1 MAHNDPQST
10 NKTAG
15 FSAQPVIAI
24 RPLIDGRRR
33 GVRES
38 LEDQTMRMAHLA
50 ADLISQNLRYPDG
63 QPVQCVIADTNIGR
77 AGEAEAARK
86 KFASYDVCAELSV
99 TPCWDYVTE
108 VLDFDPTIQH
118 ALWGLNATERPGA
131 VTLAAAMS
139 AYGQFGVPAFG
150 IYGQHVQ
157 EADDETIPD
166 EVAEKI
172 LRFARAS
179 IAVGSM
185 RYSNYLQIGSQC
197 MGIAGSMV
205 DRQFFRDYLGMGV
218 ESVDMIE
225 IDRRIA
231 EGIFDPE
238 EYEKAR
244 AWVDEALQE
253 GEDIVNVEA
262 DYLSDEERKAQWDY
276 VTKMVLIGRDLMIG
290 NPKLAKLGFEEEA
303 TGHNA
308 IVGGFQGQ
316 RQWTDYKPNGDLMET
331 ILNTTFDWSGPRQ
344 PLTFATE
351 NDALNGVSMLF
362 NHLLTN
368 RTQMFSDVRT
378 YWSPEAVKRV
388 TGEDLSGHAAGGFLD
403 LRNSGAT
410 SMDATG
416 AMVDADGNHCFKE
429 WWNVNDDDIEAAI
442 KATTFH
448 PANKGYFRGG
458 GYSTHFVTAGDLPLT
473 MIRLNLVAHGMPCL
487 QIAEGWSVSLSDQAR
502 KTIEDRTDPAW
513 PTTFF
518 APRLTGKGAFTST
531 YEMMDKWGANHGAI
545 GYGHF
550 GADLLTLA
558 SMLRIPVMMH
568 NVPSEQIFRPRNWSL
583 FGTAEPEAADY
594 RACETYGPR
603 FR

>member
-1 MAHNDPQST
+1 M
-10 NKTAG
+10 
-15 FSAQPVIAI
+15 SAQPVIAI

-38 LEDQTMRMAHLA
+38 LEDQTMAMAHRA
-50 ADLISQNLRYPDG
+50 ADLITKNLRYADG
-63 QPVQCVIADTNIGR
+63 EPVKCVVAERTIGR
-77 AGEAEAARK
+77 AGESEEVRQQ
-86 KFASYDVCAELSV
+86 FAPYDVAGELSV

-108 VLDFDPTIQH
+108 VLDFDPNIQH
-118 ALWGLNATERPGA
+118 ALWGLNGTERPGA

-139 AYGQFGVPAFG
+139 AYGQFGVSAFG
-150 IYGQHVQ
+150 IYGHHVQ
-157 EADDETIPD
+157 DADDEEIPE
-166 EVAEKI
+166 EVAERI
-172 LRFARAS
+172 LRFARAAV
-179 IAVGSM
+179 AVGSL
-185 RYSNYLQIGSQC
+185 RHKNYLQIGSQC

-225 IDRRIA
+225 IDRRISQ
-231 EGIFDPE
+231 GIYDHA

-244 AWVDEALQE
+244 KWVDEALTE
-253 GEDIVNVEA
+253 GDDIVNAEE
-262 DYLSDEERKAQWDY
+262 DHLSDEERKEQWDY

-290 NPKLAKLGFEEEA
+290 NEKLVDEGFAEEA
-303 TGHNA
+303 AGHNA

-316 RQWTDYKPNGDLMET
+316 RQWTDYKPNADLLET
-331 ILNTTFDWSGPRQ
+331 LINTTFDWNGKRQ

-368 RTQMFSDVRT
+368 KAQMFSDVRT

-388 TGEDLSGHAAGGFLD
+388 TGHELAGHGEDGFLD

-410 SMDATG
+410 TLDAAG
-416 AMVDADGNHCFKE
+416 AMTDEDGNPVLKE
-429 WWNVNDDDIEAAI
+429 WWNVTDEDI
-442 KATTFH
+442 KATLEASSFH

-458 GYSTHFVTAGDLPLT
+458 GFSTHFVTKGDMPMT
-473 MIRLNLVAHGMPCL
+473 MVRVNLVAHSMPVL
-487 QIAEGWSVSLSDQAR
+487 QLVEGWSVEIPDEAR
-502 KTIEDRTDPAW
+502 EIIENRTDPAW

-518 APRLTGKGAFTST
+518 APRLTGKGAFTSC
-531 YEMMDKWGANHGAI
+531 YDVMDKWGANHGAI

-558 SMLRIPVMMH
+558 AMLRIPVMMH
-568 NVPSEQIFRPRNWSL
+568 NVEDGDVFRPRNWNL
-583 FGTAEPEAADY
+583 FGTAEPEGADY
-594 RACETYGPR
+594 RACEAYGPF

>member
-1 MAHNDPQST
+1 M
-10 NKTAG
+10 
-15 FSAQPVIAI
+15 SAQPVIAI

-38 LEDQTMRMAHLA
+38 LEDQTMAMAHRA
-50 ADLISQNLRYPDG
+50 ADLITKNLRYADG
-63 QPVQCVIADTNIGR
+63 EPVKCVVAERTIGR
-77 AGEAEAARK
+77 AGESEEVRQQ
-86 KFASYDVCAELSV
+86 FAPYDVAGELSV

-108 VLDFDPTIQH
+108 VLDFDPNIQH
-118 ALWGLNATERPGA
+118 ALWGLNGTERPGA

-139 AYGQFGVPAFG
+139 AYGQFGVSAFG
-150 IYGQHVQ
+150 IYGHHVQ
-157 EADDETIPD
+157 DADDEEIPE
-166 EVAEKI
+166 EVAERI
-172 LRFARAS
+172 LRFARAAV
-179 IAVGSM
+179 AVGSL
-185 RYSNYLQIGSQC
+185 RHKNYLQIGSQC

-225 IDRRIA
+225 IDRRITQ
-231 EGIFDPE
+231 GIYDHA

-244 AWVDEALQE
+244 KWVDEALTE
-253 GEDIVNVEA
+253 GDDIVNNEE
-262 DYLSDEERKAQWDY
+262 DYLSEEERKEQWDY
-276 VTKMVLIGRDLMIG
+276 VTKMVLVGRDLMIG
-290 NPKLAKLGFEEEA
+290 NDKLVDEGFAEEA
-303 TGHNA
+303 AGHNA

-316 RQWTDYKPNGDLMET
+316 RQWTDYKPNADLLET
-331 ILNTTFDWSGPRQ
+331 LINTTFDWNGKRQ

-368 RTQMFSDVRT
+368 KAQMFSDVRT

-388 TGEDLSGHAAGGFLD
+388 TGHELGGHGEDGFLD

-410 SMDATG
+410 TLDAAG
-416 AMVDADGNHCFKE
+416 AMTDEDGNPVLKE
-429 WWNVNDDDIEAAI
+429 WWNVTEEDI
-442 KATTFH
+442 KATLEASSFH

-458 GYSTHFVTAGDLPLT
+458 GFSTHFVTKGDMPMT
-473 MIRLNLVAHGMPCL
+473 MVRVNLVAHSMPVL
-487 QIAEGWSVSLSDQAR
+487 QLVEGWSVEIPDEAR
-502 KTIEDRTDPAW
+502 EIIENRTDPAW

-518 APRLTGKGAFTST
+518 APRLTGKGAFTSC
-531 YEMMDKWGANHGAI
+531 YDVMDKWGANHGAI

-558 SMLRIPVMMH
+558 AMLRIPVMMH
-568 NVPSEQIFRPRNWSL
+568 NVEDGDVFRPRNWNL
-583 FGTAEPEAADY
+583 FGTAEPEGADY
-594 RACETYGPR
+594 RACEAYGPF

>member
-1 MAHNDPQST
+1 MT
-10 NKTAG
+10 TK
-15 FSAQPVIAI
+15 PVIAI

-38 LEDQTMRMAHLA
+38 LEDPTMAMAHRA
-50 ADLISQNLRYPDG
+50 ADLISSTLRYPDG
-63 QPVQCVIADTNIGR
+63 EPVECLVASKTIGR
-77 AGEAEAARK
+77 AGESEDVRAEMAGH
-86 KFASYDVCAELSV
+86 DVCAELSV

-139 AYGQFGVPAFG
+139 AYGQFGVPAFA
-150 IYGQHVQ
+150 IYGEHVQ
-157 EADDETIPD
+157 DADDEVIPD
-166 EVAEKI
+166 EVAERI
-172 LRFARAS
+172 IRFARAA
-179 IAVGSM
+179 IAVGSL
-185 RYSNYLQIGSQC
+185 RHRNYLQIGSQC
-197 MGIAGSMV
+197 MGIAGSMI

-225 IDRRIA
+225 IDRRIS
-231 EGIFDPE
+231 EGVYDHD
-238 EYEKAR
+238 EYERAR
-244 AWVDEALQE
+244 RWVDEALTE
-253 GEDIVNVEA
+253 GEDIVNVEE
-262 DYLSDEERKAQWDY
+262 DYLSDEERREQWDY

-290 NPKLAKLGFEEEA
+290 NPKLADAGYGEEA
-303 TGHNA
+303 AGHNA

-316 RQWTDYKPNGDLMET
+316 RQWTEYKPNGDLMET
-331 ILNTTFDWSGPRQ
+331 LLNTTFDWSGPRQ

-378 YWSPEAVKRV
+378 YWSPEAVERV
-388 TGEDLSGHAAGGFLD
+388 TGHKLTGHAEGGFLD

-410 SMDATG
+410 TLDAAG
-416 AMVDADGNHCFKE
+416 AMTDDEGNPCLKE
-429 WWNVNDDDIEAAI
+429 WWNVTEADMKATLE
-442 KATTFH
+442 ATTFH

-458 GYSTHFVTAGDLPLT
+458 GYSTHFVTRGGLPLT
-473 MIRLNLVAHGMPCL
+473 MIRLNLVAHAMPTL
-487 QIAEGWSVSLSDQAR
+487 QIAEGWSIELPEEAR
-502 KTIEDRTDPAW
+502 RTIEDRTDPAW

-518 APRLTGKGAFTST
+518 APRLTGEGAFTST
-531 YEMMDKWGANHGAI
+531 YKVMDCWGANHGAI

-550 GADLLTLA
+550 GADVLTLA
-558 SMLRIPVMMH
+558 AMLRIPVMMH
-568 NVPSEQIFRPRNWSL
+568 NVETDDVFRPRNWTL
-583 FGTAEPEAADY
+583 FGTADLEGADY
-594 RACETYGPR
+594 RACAAYGPL

>member
-1 MAHNDPQST
+1 M
-10 NKTAG
+10 
-15 FSAQPVIAI
+15 SAQPVIAI
-24 RPLIDGRRR
+24 RPLIDGRPR

-38 LEDQTMRMAHLA
+38 LEDQTMAMAHRA
-50 ADLISQNLRYPDG
+50 ADLITKNLRYADG
-63 QPVQCVIADTNIGR
+63 EPVTCVVAERTIGR
-77 AGEAEAARK
+77 AGESEEVRQQ
-86 KFASYDVCAELSV
+86 FAPYDVAGELSV

-108 VLDFDPTIQH
+108 VLDFDPNIQH
-118 ALWGLNATERPGA
+118 ALWGLNGTERPGA

-139 AYGQFGVPAFG
+139 AYGQFGVSAFG
-150 IYGQHVQ
+150 IYGHHVQ
-157 EADDETIPD
+157 DADDEEIPE
-166 EVAEKI
+166 EVAERI
-172 LRFARAS
+172 LRFARAA
-179 IAVGSM
+179 IAVGSL
-185 RYSNYLQIGSQC
+185 RHKNYLQIGSQC

-225 IDRRIA
+225 IDRRITQ
-231 EGIFDPE
+231 GIYDHA

-244 AWVDEALQE
+244 RWVDEALTE
-253 GEDIVNVEA
+253 GEDIVNAEE
-262 DYLSDEERKAQWDY
+262 DHLSAEERKEQWDY

-290 NPKLAKLGFEEEA
+290 NDKLVEEGFAEEA
-303 TGHNA
+303 AGHNA

-316 RQWTDYKPNGDLMET
+316 RQWTDYKPNADLLET
-331 ILNTTFDWSGPRQ
+331 LINTTFDWNGKRQ

-368 RTQMFSDVRT
+368 RAQMFSDVRT

-388 TGEDLSGHAAGGFLD
+388 TGHELSGHGEGGFLD

-410 SMDATG
+410 TLDAAG
-416 AMVDADGNHCFKE
+416 AMTDENGNPVMKE
-429 WWNVNDDDIEAAI
+429 WWNVTEEDI
-442 KATTFH
+442 KATLEASSFH

-458 GYSTHFVTAGDLPLT
+458 GFSTHFVTKGDMPMT
-473 MIRLNLVAHGMPCL
+473 MVRVNLVAHSMPVL
-487 QIAEGWSVSLSDQAR
+487 QLVEGWSVEIPDEAR
-502 KTIEDRTDPAW
+502 EIIEKRTDPAW

-518 APRLTGKGAFTST
+518 APRLTGKGAFTSC
-531 YEMMDKWGANHGAI
+531 YEVMDKWGANHGAI

-558 SMLRIPVMMH
+558 AMLRIPVMMH
-568 NVPSEQIFRPRNWSL
+568 NVEDGDVFRPRNWNL
-583 FGTAEPEAADY
+583 FGTAEPEGADF
-594 RACETYGPR
+594 RACEAYGPF

>member
-1 MAHNDPQST
+1 M
-10 NKTAG
+10 
-15 FSAQPVIAI
+15 SAQPVIAI

-38 LEDQTMRMAHLA
+38 LEDQTMAMAHRA
-50 ADLISQNLRYPDG
+50 ADLITKNLRYADG
-63 QPVQCVIADTNIGR
+63 EPVKCVVAERTIGR
-77 AGEAEAARK
+77 AGESEEVRQQ
-86 KFASYDVCAELSV
+86 FAPYDVAGELSV

-108 VLDFDPTIQH
+108 VLDFDPNIQH
-118 ALWGLNATERPGA
+118 ALWGLNGTERPGA

-139 AYGQFGVPAFG
+139 AYGQFGVSAFG
-150 IYGQHVQ
+150 IYGHHVQ
-157 EADDETIPD
+157 DADDEEIPE
-166 EVAEKI
+166 EVAERI
-172 LRFARAS
+172 LRFARAAV
-179 IAVGSM
+179 AVGSL
-185 RYSNYLQIGSQC
+185 RHKNYLQIGSQC

-225 IDRRIA
+225 IDRRITQ
-231 EGIFDPE
+231 GIYDHA

-244 AWVDEALQE
+244 KWVDEALTE
-253 GEDIVNVEA
+253 GDDIVNNEE
-262 DYLSDEERKAQWDY
+262 DYLSEEERKEQWDY
-276 VTKMVLIGRDLMIG
+276 VTKMVLVGRDLMIG
-290 NPKLAKLGFEEEA
+290 NDKLVDEGFAEEA
-303 TGHNA
+303 AGHNA

-316 RQWTDYKPNGDLMET
+316 RQWTDYKPNADLLET
-331 ILNTTFDWSGPRQ
+331 LINTTFDWNGKRQ

-368 RTQMFSDVRT
+368 KAQMFSDVRT

-388 TGEDLSGHAAGGFLD
+388 TGHELGGHGEDGFLD

-410 SMDATG
+410 TLDAAG
-416 AMVDADGNHCFKE
+416 AMTDEDGNPVLKE
-429 WWNVNDDDIEAAI
+429 WWNVTDEDI
-442 KATTFH
+442 KATLEASSFH

-458 GYSTHFVTAGDLPLT
+458 GFSTHFVTKGDMPMT
-473 MIRLNLVAHGMPCL
+473 MVRVNLVAHSMPVL
-487 QIAEGWSVSLSDQAR
+487 QLVEGWSVEIPDEAR
-502 KTIEDRTDPAW
+502 EIIENRTDPAW

-518 APRLTGKGAFTST
+518 APRLTGKGAFTSC
-531 YEMMDKWGANHGAI
+531 YDVMDKWGANHGAI

-558 SMLRIPVMMH
+558 AMLRIPVMMH
-568 NVPSEQIFRPRNWSL
+568 NVEDGDVFRPRNWNL
-583 FGTAEPEAADY
+583 FGTAEPEGADY
-594 RACETYGPR
+594 RACEAYGPF

>member
-1 MAHNDPQST
+1 M
-10 NKTAG
+10 
-15 FSAQPVIAI
+15 SAQPVIAI

-38 LEDQTMRMAHLA
+38 LEDQTMAMAHRA
-50 ADLISQNLRYPDG
+50 ADLITKNLRYADG
-63 QPVQCVIADTNIGR
+63 EPVKCVVAERTIGR
-77 AGEAEAARK
+77 AGESEEVRQQ
-86 KFASYDVCAELSV
+86 FAPYDVAGELSV

-108 VLDFDPTIQH
+108 VLDFDPNIQH
-118 ALWGLNATERPGA
+118 ALWGLNGTERPGA

-139 AYGQFGVPAFG
+139 AYGQFGVSAFG
-150 IYGQHVQ
+150 IYGHHVQ
-157 EADDETIPD
+157 DADDEEIPE
-166 EVAEKI
+166 EVAERI
-172 LRFARAS
+172 LRFARAAV
-179 IAVGSM
+179 AVGSL
-185 RYSNYLQIGSQC
+185 RHKNYLQIGSQC

-225 IDRRIA
+225 IDRRITQ
-231 EGIFDPE
+231 GIYDHA

-244 AWVDEALQE
+244 KWVDEALTE
-253 GEDIVNVEA
+253 GDDIVNNEE
-262 DYLSDEERKAQWDY
+262 DYLSEEERKEQWDY
-276 VTKMVLIGRDLMIG
+276 VTKMVLVGRDLMIG
-290 NPKLAKLGFEEEA
+290 NDKLVDEGFAEEA
-303 TGHNA
+303 AGHNA

-316 RQWTDYKPNGDLMET
+316 RQWTDYKPNADLLET
-331 ILNTTFDWSGPRQ
+331 LINTTFDWNGKRQ

-368 RTQMFSDVRT
+368 KAQMFSDVRT

-388 TGEDLSGHAAGGFLD
+388 TGHELGGHGEDGFLD

-410 SMDATG
+410 TLDAAG
-416 AMVDADGNHCFKE
+416 AMTDEDGNPVLKE
-429 WWNVNDDDIEAAI
+429 WWNVTDEDM
-442 KATTFH
+442 KATLEASSFH

-458 GYSTHFVTAGDLPLT
+458 GFSTHFVTKGDMPMT
-473 MIRLNLVAHGMPCL
+473 MVRVNLVAHSMPVL
-487 QIAEGWSVSLSDQAR
+487 QLVEGWSVEIPDEAR
-502 KTIEDRTDPAW
+502 EIIENRTDPAW

-518 APRLTGKGAFTST
+518 APRLTGKGAFTSC
-531 YEMMDKWGANHGAI
+531 YDVMDKWGANHGAI

-558 SMLRIPVMMH
+558 AMLRIPVMMH
-568 NVPSEQIFRPRNWSL
+568 NVEDGDVFRPRNWNL
-583 FGTAEPEAADY
+583 FGTAEPEGADY
-594 RACETYGPR
+594 RACEAYGPF